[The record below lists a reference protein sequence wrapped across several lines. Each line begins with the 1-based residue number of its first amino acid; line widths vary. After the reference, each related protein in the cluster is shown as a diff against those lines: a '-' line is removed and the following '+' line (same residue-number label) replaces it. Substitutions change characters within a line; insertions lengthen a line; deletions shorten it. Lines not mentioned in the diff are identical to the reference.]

1 MLLSVVDLVTFG
13 ITTWIYNLD
22 LYVYTG
28 TEDSESEFQLVA
40 GSSSRSRKVPLPLLI
55 IDAHTRP
62 HFCPGLY
69 VHIRLEFKPM
79 PKRIY

>member
-13 ITTWIYNLD
+13 ITTELD
-22 LYVYTG
+22 LHVYTG

-55 IDAHTRP
+55 IRRAHPATFLPWSLCP
-62 HFCPGLY
+62 H
-69 VHIRLEFKPM
+69 
-79 PKRIY
+79 